1 MLLLLPRHFG
11 SLCPGTSKQKE
22 LARWNW
28 PTSSV
33 GDLSWALKTFG
44 VTSYINFSQWDVSE
58 FYLIVI
64 LTYTWLITSKVK
76 HLFILYIGHSCFR
89 FCKLLLSIFLLD
101 YIFLVDLLE
110 FLYIQNTNSFVN
122 FMFADIILYLMC
134 LLPSFDAYCHASIS
148 NFNCG

>member
-76 HLFILYIGHSCFR
+76 HLFILYIGHSCFL

-110 FLYIQNTNSFVN
+110 FLYIQNT
-122 FMFADIILYLMC
+122 ILLSILCLQISSCIWCAFYLHLM
-134 LLPSFDAYCHASIS
+134 PIVMQVF
-148 NFNCG
+148 